1 MNAKYAAQRPRA
13 ANVFDAFRLA
23 VLAQDVPELAG
34 RMGTTP
40 GTLYNKAEANDESH
54 NKPTLRDVVLL
65 TEITG
70 DMRVIEALA
79 DTFGHALF
87 DVSGDT
93 TTDEE
98 LLTLLADMGAE
109 HGEFH
114 RALATGLRARRFT
127 PDAYR
132 AIRSAALDT
141 VAALMTLTH
150 RLQFYV
156 DEVPAAKPGRK
167 AAAERAGLRS
177 GLQQGARRG

>member
-70 DMRVIEALA
+70 DMRVVEALA
-79 DTFGHALF
+79 DTFGHVLF
-87 DVSGDT
+87 DVAGRADT

-109 HGEFH
+109 HGQFH
-114 RALATGLRARRFT
+114 NALAVGLRSRRFT
-127 PDAYR
+127 PDSYR

-156 DEVPAAKPGRK
+156 DDDKPATKPARSPARK
-167 AAAERAGLRS
+167 AAPLA
-177 GLQQGARRG
+177 ARRHG